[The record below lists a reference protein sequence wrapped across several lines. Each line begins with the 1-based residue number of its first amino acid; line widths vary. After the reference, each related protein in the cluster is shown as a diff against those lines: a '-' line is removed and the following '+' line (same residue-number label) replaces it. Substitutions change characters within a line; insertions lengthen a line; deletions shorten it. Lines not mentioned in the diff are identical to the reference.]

1 MKETTMR
8 RLSKK
13 LTATITAGILIGL
26 CGGCA
31 SDMTGVI
38 SSDVSAFRRIEAS
51 KGAIPH
57 DVLAQAKAV
66 AIFTSTQAGLVIGGK
81 GGDGLFVKRLGDG
94 WSPPL
99 AVDLIEGSIGLQ
111 IGAQY
116 EDIVYIFTTDQAVQR
131 FLDKGR
137 YAVAQMSGSFGESSG
152 QADGADL
159 PTDPVLIYNRTSGVY
174 GGMVVGG
181 KGFAIDEDLNRKT
194 YGPTVTTDQIVNG
207 KVDPPPGT
215 LVLWKIL
222 DSSSADDR
230 QATVDTSR

>member
-1 MKETTMR
+1 
-8 RLSKK
+8 
-13 LTATITAGILIGL
+13 
-26 CGGCA
+26 
-31 SDMTGVI
+31 
-38 SSDVSAFRRIEAS
+38 
-51 KGAIPH
+51 
-57 DVLAQAKAV
+57 
-66 AIFTSTQAGLVIGGK
+66 
-81 GGDGLFVKRLGDG
+81 
-94 WSPPL
+94 
-99 AVDLIEGSIGLQ
+99 
-111 IGAQY
+111 
-116 EDIVYIFTTDQAVQR
+116 VQR

-159 PTDPVLIYNRTSGVY
+159 PTDPVLIYNRISGVY

-194 YGPTVTTDQIVNG
+194 YGSTVTTDQIVNG